1 MKEFINQLEGFLGII
16 ENVVYEVE
24 KNNNF
29 DLIPELMNLLEV
41 IIPNIFSVNNDIV
54 IFNNEDIINI
64 LDDIVNAYENNDSVL
79 MTDVLRYGLYENV
92 DKLIKAIKEGNLYE

>member
-1 MKEFINQLEGFLGII
+1 LENFLGII
-16 ENVVYEVE
+16 DNVVNEVE
-24 KNNNF
+24 RNNNF
-29 DLIPELMNLLEV
+29 NLIPELMNLLEV

>member
-1 MKEFINQLEGFLGII
+1 MKEFINQLENFLVII
-16 ENVVYEVE
+16 DNVVNEVE
-24 KNNNF
+24 RNNNF
-29 DLIPELMNLLEV
+29 NLIPELMNLLEV

>member
-1 MKEFINQLEGFLGII
+1 MENFLGII
-16 ENVVYEVE
+16 DNVVNEVE
-24 KNNNF
+24 RNNNF
-29 DLIPELMNLLEV
+29 NLIPELMNLLEV

>member
-1 MKEFINQLEGFLGII
+1 MKEFINQLENFLGII
-16 ENVVYEVE
+16 DNVVNEVE
-24 KNNNF
+24 RNNNF
-29 DLIPELMNLLEV
+29 NLIPELMNLLEV